1 MSGLDL
7 FPMPEGAPEAGACIR
22 VDRPEPGLAVLSLVP
37 PHRSLAVLDAPL
49 LRDFEAALNAL
60 EADKDLE
67 GLVVAGADPLKF
79 AAGADL
85 EAIRTMDKATDV
97 EEVVR
102 VVHDLFLRL
111 EGLSARTVAAVGG
124 PVPGGAFELALSCDA
139 IVIADHP
146 STRIGLPE
154 VKLGLIPGWGGCH
167 RLPER
172 VGISAALGMILK
184 GSLVPAKPALKRGM
198 VDRLTDPEYL
208 VKVASDL
215 AMGREPIKPRKAGV
229 SRWLVDL
236 NPLGRFLVGRLARK
250 QVMARTLGKYPAALD
265 AVALVAGAP
274 GRSRKAAAKIES
286 TTIAGLA
293 VGPECKALVKV
304 FFGMEAA
311 KKRFR
316 GAGREGGI
324 RRAGVLGA
332 GVMGG
337 GLARLMAEKGLETRL
352 FDPVP
357 EALDRTLLTH
367 RNHVEGL
374 RRRHRLKRHQ
384 ALAATDRLQA
394 AREATGFGRSQVI
407 LEAVAEDLA
416 IKQKALLGMAE
427 QVSEDCILATN
438 TSSLSVTAIANGL
451 PHPERVVGM
460 HFFNPVHKMPLVEVV
475 RGEETSEETAAE
487 TAALALA
494 LGKTPVV
501 VRDVPGFLVNRIL
514 GPYLDEAVHLFA
526 AGADPA
532 RIDRLLL
539 DFGMPMGPFRLLDEV
554 GLDIAS
560 HVSKILHAAYGDRM
574 SPATAIPAMVT
585 SDRLGK
591 KTGQGFYQHP
601 AAKGRSSLCRDLSR
615 FQLGQ
620 ACATLED
627 ADIVDR
633 LVLLMVN
640 EGWRCLEEGVVG
652 SEEELDL
659 ATVLGTG
666 FAPFRGG
673 LMSHARTMGEDRV
686 RDRLAEFAEAADVTT
701 RTGGPDRYTPAR

>member
-1 MSGLDL
+1 MSGLDR

-22 VDRPEPGLAVLSLVP
+22 VDRPEPDLAVLSLVP

-49 LRDFEAALNAL
+49 LRDFAAALDAL
-60 EADKDLE
+60 EADKDLK
-67 GLVVAGADPLKF
+67 GLVVAGAEPLKF

-85 EAIRTMDKATDV
+85 EAIRSMDQAADV

-102 VVHDLFLRL
+102 VVHGLFLRL
-111 EGLSARTVAAVGG
+111 ERLSARTVAAVGG

-139 IVIADHP
+139 IVVADHP

-229 SRWLVDL
+229 SRWLVDR

-250 QVMARTLGKYPAALD
+250 QVMARTRGKYPAALD

-274 GRSRKAAAKIES
+274 GRSRKAAAKVES
-286 TTIAGLA
+286 TTIARLA

-311 KKRFR
+311 KKKFR

-367 RNHVEGL
+367 RNHIEGL

-384 ALAATDRLQA
+384 ALAATDSLQA

-416 IKQKALLGMAE
+416 IKKKALLGMAT

-438 TSSLSVTAIANGL
+438 TSSLSVTAIADGL

-501 VRDVPGFLVNRIL
+501 VRDVPGFLINRIL

-526 AGADPA
+526 GGADPA
-532 RIDRLLL
+532 RIDRLMLE
-539 DFGMPMGPFRLLDEV
+539 FGMPMGPFRLLDEV

-560 HVSKILHAAYGDRM
+560 HASKILHAAYGDRM
-574 SPATAIPAMVT
+574 SPATAISAMVDP
-585 SDRLGK
+585 DRLGK
-591 KTGQGFYQHP
+591 KTGRGFYQHP
-601 AAKGRSSLCRDLSR
+601 VGKGRSTLCRDLGR

-620 ACATLED
+620 ACIALED

-673 LMSHARTMGEDRV
+673 LMSHAKAMGEGRV
-686 RDRLAEFAEAADVTT
+686 RERLAEFAEAEDVTT
-701 RTGGPDRYTPAR
+701 RTGGPERYMPAR